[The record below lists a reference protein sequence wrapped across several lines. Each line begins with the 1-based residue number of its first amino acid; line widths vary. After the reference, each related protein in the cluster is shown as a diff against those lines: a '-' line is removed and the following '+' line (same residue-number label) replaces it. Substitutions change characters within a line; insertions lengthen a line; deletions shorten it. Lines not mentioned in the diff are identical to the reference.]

1 MLIRPPAEA
10 ASHPF
15 SAKRF
20 PTSECPY
27 HLWMMQHG
35 HRNIR
40 ENEKTLSAT
49 KEEILVENS
58 KLKEEVEK
66 FELEKKELVKNT
78 RLQNLESKL
87 KTQESSTKS
96 ESENFEKVIEGLKSQ
111 LQESENCYNEL
122 KLNSDNFK
130 EKSDVTEKKLRD
142 ELEKT
147 KSELKAAEKLSEE
160 NESKAKLADKEAT
173 SRVREMMQL
182 AEILKKESESVVA
195 EKSKENVEIRKELDQ
210 VKETLLQTQQAQDVL
225 LTIKSK
231 LEENIQKKSEE
242 LLSLTEK
249 FSKQTEEFN
258 QLKSAIK
265 NLTQS
270 PRKPEDTESLRTP
283 SPSQYLPLF
292 QNSTGSSSSSNELR
306 LRLPLKNRHS
316 ILKQNSNQGERQTS
330 KAVTFLSPVYRAPDS
345 DSSDGFAVD
354 PRYDK
359 TSIKTYTSPKSKK
372 V

>member
-1 MLIRPPAEA
+1 MFRV
-10 ASHPF
+10 
-15 SAKRF
+15 
-20 PTSECPY
+20 
-27 HLWMMQHG
+27 Q
-35 HRNIR
+35 
-40 ENEKTLSAT
+40 
-49 KEEILVENS
+49 
-58 KLKEEVEK
+58 
-66 FELEKKELVKNT
+66 T

-130 EKSDVTEKKLRD
+130 EKSDVTEKNLRD

-195 EKSKENVEIRKELDQ
+195 DKSKENAEIRKELDQ
-210 VKETLLQTQQAQDVL
+210 VKETLLQTQQAQ
-225 LTIKSK
+225 
-231 LEENIQKKSEE
+231 
-242 LLSLTEK
+242 
-249 FSKQTEEFN
+249 
-258 QLKSAIK
+258 
-265 NLTQS
+265 LTQS
-270 PRKPEDTESLRTP
+270 PKKPEDTESLRTP

-306 LRLPLKNRHS
+306 LRIPLKNRHS

-354 PRYDK
+354 FDAIRRSSNTRYCRPVLKREIPKANITPMSRTIVKEKDSEQKSNDDK
-359 TSIKTYTSPKSKK
+359 SVGSAFKRIVPAVPLHYFVAVQPAFI
-372 V
+372 